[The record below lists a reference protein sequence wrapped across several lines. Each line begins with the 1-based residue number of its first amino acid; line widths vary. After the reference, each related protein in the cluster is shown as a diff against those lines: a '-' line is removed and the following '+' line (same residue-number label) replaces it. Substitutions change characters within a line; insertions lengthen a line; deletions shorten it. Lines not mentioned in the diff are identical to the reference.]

1 MPDDSLHLDRQ
12 LCFSLYRASR
22 AVTRAYRPLLDD
34 LGLTYPQYL
43 VMLVLWDAEAPA
55 GVTDIGAR
63 LGLDSGT
70 LTPLL
75 RRLEAA
81 RLITRTRGRDDERRR
96 VIALTRIGRDLR
108 ERALD
113 IPEQMAA
120 RYPAAPREL
129 GEFKDFLDN
138 LADQLT

>member
-1 MPDDSLHLDRQ
+1 MGRRGARGRHRH
-12 LCFSLYRASR
+12 RR
-22 AVTRAYRPLLDD
+22 
-34 LGLTYPQYL
+34 
-43 VMLVLWDAEAPA
+43 
-55 GVTDIGAR
+55 AR

-96 VIALTRIGRDLR
+96 VIALTKIGRDLR
-108 ERALD
+108 EQALD